1 MDLIIEK
8 LPMNKGALI
17 WFRMF
22 GAIVWNLLNHF
33 FIDLFDKPKL
43 KTILEFGGG
52 FGIVSTL
59 MFNEFLS

>member
-1 MDLIIEK
+1 
-8 LPMNKGALI
+8 MNKGALI

-22 GAIVWNLLNHF
+22 GAIVWILLNHF